1 MHEPEAQTT
10 EGSDAFLRKIS
21 RLKDM
26 HSSDIADEIEDLDLE
41 EVRRFLREF
50 SDEKVAEILTELP
63 AEMQTELFENMR
75 VERVTEIIPEM
86 YSDDAA
92 DALGN
97 VSPERLRDI
106 MDHLPDEDVEEIT
119 DLLEYDEDTAG
130 GIMRKEVSAVLTS
143 MTIGEA
149 REAIRNDDE
158 DDQDSA
164 IYVYAVDENHRLQ
177 GVLRLRDLLFRDL
190 RLTVGKVMNHEVR
203 SISVNADQEGIANIF
218 QKYNYIALPVV
229 DDFGKLVGL
238 VTSDDVIDV
247 IQEEA
252 TEDMQRMVGLS
263 GEEMVTTTWGRSVKN
278 RLPWLAVNL
287 VTAFLAAAVISMFE
301 GTLVKYGMLVA
312 FLPIIGGMGGNAG
325 SQTLIIVVRSLALGE
340 IEDNEW
346 RRVLVKELIVGT
358 VTGISIGLLVG
369 LISWLWKGYFLIGVV
384 VGLAM
389 LLNMIAAA
397 LAGVLVPIG
406 LRAVKVDPALASS
419 IMVTTVTDVAGF
431 LLFLSLA
438 SAALNLFPLS

>member
-1 MHEPEAQTT
+1 MQENAAQPN
-10 EGSDAFLRKIS
+10 EVSDAFTRKIS
-21 RLKDM
+21 RFKDM
-26 HSSDIADEIEDLDLE
+26 HSSDIASEIDTLDLD
-41 EVRRFLREF
+41 EVRRILRKF

-63 AEMQTELFENMR
+63 AELQTELLENMR

-92 DALGN
+92 DALGK
-97 VSPERLRDI
+97 VSPERLQDI
-106 MDHLPDEDVEEIT
+106 MDNLPDEDVEEIT
-119 DLLEYDEDTAG
+119 DLLEYPEDTAG
-130 GIMRKEVSAVLTS
+130 GIMRKEVSCVPTS
-143 MTIGEA
+143 ITLAEA
-149 REAIRNDDE
+149 RESIRSDDE
-158 DDQDSA
+158 TGQDSA
-164 IYVYAVDENHRLQ
+164 IYVYAVDENNRLQ

-190 RLTVGKVMNHEVR
+190 RLTVAKVMNSEVR
-203 SISVNADQEGIANIF
+203 SVSVHADQEEIANIF

-252 TEDMQRMVGLS
+252 TEDMQRMVGLN
-263 GEEMVTTTWGRSVKN
+263 GEEMVTTPWSRSVKN
-278 RLPWLAVNL
+278 RLPWLAINL
-287 VTAFLAAAVISMFE
+287 GTAFLAAWVISMFE

-325 SQTLIIVVRSLALGE
+325 AQTLTIVVRSLALGE
-340 IEDNEW
+340 IKDDEW
-346 RRVLVKELIVGT
+346 RRVLAKEITVGV

-369 LISWLWKGYFLIGVV
+369 LISWLWKGYPLIGVV

-419 IMVTTVTDVAGF
+419 IMVTTVTDVVGF
-431 LLFLSLA
+431 FLFLTLA
-438 SAALNLFPLS
+438 SSALNLFPL